1 VTETSID
8 LETHPVTDSDCLF
21 CKIVAGD
28 IPADIV
34 HRTGDILAFRDINPQ
49 APLHVLVIPT
59 DHMASLEA
67 AEDGHRDVLGAL
79 MLTARDIA
87 RAEHVAEDGYR
98 TVMNVG
104 VDGGQTVHHVH
115 LHLLAGRALG
125 WPPG

>member
-67 AEDGHRDVLGAL
+67 AQDSHRDVLGAL

-87 RAEHVAEDGYR
+87 DGYR